1 MRGCREWVSV
11 GILTAWAVG
20 AIAFADE
27 SPAVARDVAAAPEK
41 TFTLRIN
48 GEPETLDWN
57 KAHTPIETY
66 VLMNIMEGLVG
77 FDSSLKPIPS
87 LAQSWSTSADGRTY
101 TFKLRSGVKWSDG
114 VPLKAADF
122 VYSWKRLLSPVTAA
136 PYAYFLFD
144 VEGAEYYNKGAITD
158 FAQVGVKALD
168 DLTLQVK
175 LARPLAHWI
184 YIPTFWVT
192 FPLRED
198 MVEKYTGSWDS
209 PGRMVNLGPF
219 SMVTHDYDSKIVL
232 KSNPTYWGKRGNID
246 TVVLQIVKDDSTA
259 LSLYEAGRLDFL
271 ADISTLDLKRL
282 QGNPELHS
290 YPYLKTGYLG
300 FVVNKYP
307 LTNPR
312 IRRAIAMSIDKTKIG
327 DILHGRQQAAT
338 TFVPP
343 KMLAYSPKIGLPFDV
358 ARAKAE
364 LRAAGVDPT
373 KPMSVELLVPNWE
386 KALTLGQFVQNEIKK
401 NLGIEVSLQ
410 PFDNK
415 TYRSQLD
422 LKAFGLNEQSWGADY
437 PDPDNFL
444 SVFLGSGG
452 NNRSGWKSE
461 KFDED
466 VLTARGMM
474 DAAAR
479 EKIYLEAQK
488 LLIEEDA
495 VIVPLYYEPNMA
507 LVRKR
512 VRGLELNPLNYLL
525 LHQVS
530 VD

>member
-1 MRGCREWVSV
+1 
-11 GILTAWAVG
+11 L
-20 AIAFADE
+20 AFA
-27 SPAVARDVAAAPEK
+27 SVAAATAAEGTTAEPARAVAASSDASK

-66 VLMNIMEGLVG
+66 VLMNIMEGLVA
-77 FDSSLKPIPS
+77 FDSNLKPIPS
-87 LAQSWSTSADGRTY
+87 LAQSWTISPDGRTY
-101 TFKLRSGVKWSDG
+101 TFKIRPGVKWSDG
-114 VPLKAADF
+114 VALKAADF
-122 VYSWKRLLSPVTAA
+122 VYSWKRLLSPLTAA

-158 FAQVGVKALD
+158 FAQVGVKAVD

-198 MVEKYTGSWDS
+198 VVEKFGSSWDV

-219 SMVTHDYDSKIVL
+219 SMVTHDYDSKITL
-232 KSNPTYWGKRGNID
+232 KANPNYWGSKGNIE

-259 LSLYEAGRLDFL
+259 LSLYEAGKLDFL
-271 ADISTLDLKRL
+271 SDISTLDLKRL
-282 QGNPELHS
+282 QGDPELHA

-300 FVVNKYP
+300 FVVTKYP
-307 LTNPR
+307 LTNAR
-312 IRRAIAMSIDKTKIG
+312 IRRAIAMSIDKSKIG

-343 KMLAYSPKIGLPFDV
+343 KMLAYSAKIGLPFDV

-364 LRAAGVDPT
+364 LRSAGVDPS
-373 KPMSVELLVPNWE
+373 KPLTVELLVPNWE

-401 NLGIEVSLQ
+401 NLGIEVTLQ
-410 PFDNK
+410 SFDNK

-422 LKAFGLNEQSWGADY
+422 LKAYPLNEQSWGADY

-444 SVFLGSGG
+444 SVFLGTGG
-452 NNRSGWKSE
+452 NNRTAWKNE

-466 VLTARGMM
+466 VLAARGMM
-474 DAAAR
+474 DPAAR
-479 EKIYLEAQK
+479 EKIYLDAQK
-488 LLIEEDA
+488 LLIDEEA

-512 VRGLELNPLNYLL
+512 VKNLELNPLNYLL
-525 LHQVS
+525 LHGVNLS
-530 VD
+530 D